1 MEMMLIEIAE
11 ILSPAEAAAVRARL
25 EQAEWRDGGGTA
37 GHVAARAKTNRQLT
51 DDDPLG
57 RELGALIVE
66 RLSRTPRFI
75 AAALPLRILPPR
87 FNLYAGEGAYGRH
100 IDSAVFSAP
109 GSPERVR
116 SDLSATLFLSEPDS
130 YEGGELV
137 AEFGLTRERIRLPAG
152 HLLLYPANSLHQ
164 VTPVTSGAR
173 YAAFF
178 WIQSLV
184 REQTRRAMLLELD
197 DSIQALAARD
207 RDDPEVVRLTG
218 LYHNLLRE
226 WVDT

>member
-1 MEMMLIEIAE
+1 MLVEIAE
-11 ILSPAEAAAVRARL
+11 VLSRKEAAGFRDQL
-25 EQAEWRDGGGTA
+25 DQAGWRDGRDTA
-37 GHVAARAKTNRQLT
+37 GHVAARMKSNQQLP

-66 RLSRTPRFI
+66 RLSATPRFI
-75 AAALPLRILPPR
+75 SAALPLKVLPPR
-87 FNLYAGEGAYGRH
+87 FNRYAEDGAYGRH

-116 SDLSATLFLSEPDS
+116 SDLSATLFLSDPES
-130 YEGGELV
+130 YEGGELL
-137 AEFGLTRERIRLPAG
+137 AEFGLMREPVKLPAG
-152 HLLLYPANSLHQ
+152 HMLLYPANTLHR
-164 VTPVTSGAR
+164 VKPVTRGVR

-184 REQTRRAMLLELD
+184 REQTRRMMLRELD
-197 DSIQALAARD
+197 ESIQALAGQDAGN
-207 RDDPEVVRLTG
+207 PEIIRLTG

-226 WVDT
+226 WADT

>member
-1 MEMMLIEIAE
+1 MLIEI
-11 ILSPAEAAAVRARL
+11 PAVLTSQEAVGIRARL
-25 EQAEWRDGGGTA
+25 EQAAWVDGGASA
-37 GHVAARAKTNRQLT
+37 GHVAARAKANRQLA

-57 RELGALIVE
+57 AELGAEIAR
-66 RLSRTPRFI
+66 RLGATPRFI
-75 AAALPLRILPPR
+75 AAALPLKVLPPR
-87 FNLYAGEGAYGRH
+87 FNAYAGDGSYGRH
-100 IDSAVFSAP
+100 IDSAVFTVP

-130 YEGGELV
+130 YAGGELI
-137 AEFGLTRERIRLPAG
+137 AEHGLARERIKLPAG
-152 HLLLYPANSLHQ
+152 HMLLYPANTLHQ
-164 VTPVTSGAR
+164 VTPVTRGTR

-184 REQTRRAMLLELD
+184 REQVRRSLLLELD
-197 DSIQALAARD
+197 DSIQALAQRD
-207 RDDPEVVRLTG
+207 PDDPEVVRLTG

>member
-1 MEMMLIEIAE
+1 MLIEVAGVLTPE
-11 ILSPAEAAAVRARL
+11 EAAQARARL
-25 EQAEWRDGGGTA
+25 EQADWPDGRGTA
-37 GHVAARAKTNRQLT
+37 GHVAARAKANRQLA

-57 RELGALIVE
+57 RELGNIIVE

-75 AAALPLRILPPR
+75 AAALPLKVLPPR
-87 FNLYAGEGAYGRH
+87 FNLYSGDGAYGRH

-137 AEFGLTRERIRLPAG
+137 AEFGLVRERIKLPAG
-152 HLLLYPANSLHQ
+152 HMLLYPANSLHQ
-164 VTPVTSGAR
+164 VMPVTGGAR

-184 REQTRRAMLLELD
+184 REQTRRSMLLELD

-207 RDDPEVVRLTG
+207 PDDPEVVRLTG